1 MPTYEY
7 VCSLCGPWEEWQGMQ
22 DRKITHCPQ
31 CGSVVQ
37 RKIGAGGG
45 VIFRGPGFHCN
56 DYRRKE

>member
-7 VCSLCGPWEEWQGMQ
+7 ECPKCGTYDVWQRMSDMKIVECS
-22 DRKITHCPQ
+22 

-37 RKIGAGGG
+37 RKVGSGVG